1 MARLITLMLLCV
13 TLVGCE
19 SLPDRMR
26 ERFTTVAPKT
36 QLFTANKRTVF
47 AAGLAAAKQIGFTL
61 QRSSESEG
69 TISAYSRVRPGDLVR
84 AAQQFSF
91 TIKLTPITDTST
103 EVALLLSEL
112 TEADLRVG
120 GGEVPLREHGLYSS
134 YFAALEQVLLEQGA
148 SKSQQKP

>member
-1 MARLITLMLLCV
+1 MLLCV

-61 QRSSESEG
+61 QRSSESKG

-91 TIKLTPITDTST
+91 TIKLTQITDTST

-112 TEADLRVG
+112 TEADLRIG
-120 GGEVPLREHGLYSS
+120 GGESPLREHGLYAS
-134 YFAALEQVLLEQGA
+134 YFAALEQILVGQSA
-148 SKSQQKP
+148 SKASQKL